1 MGNTLSA
8 RCAVVLLALALLP
21 ACLSGLGPG
30 DPEPIRYFSAAAPA
44 GSVPERM
51 QSAPA
56 LRLRRV
62 TSGSHLRERMVWRVS
77 DVEYGFYENNR
88 WTEMPVAW
96 LEQALAR
103 ELFEVRGLR
112 RTELS
117 SAATLDVHLAAFEEI
132 LYPTHQARV
141 ALVVRLSDPRGETLL
156 ERTLERTEP
165 IDGEDLARVAEATAR
180 ALGTVV
186 RDAAA
191 LVIEPAAESQSGD
204 SR

>member
-1 MGNTLSA
+1 MGNTLRA
-8 RCAVVLLALALLP
+8 RCAVVLLALVSLT

-30 DPEPIRYFSAAAPA
+30 DPEPIRYFSAAAPP
-44 GSVPERM
+44 GLVSERT
-51 QSAPA
+51 QDSPT

-62 TSGSHLRERMVWRVS
+62 TSGAHLRERLVWRIS

-96 LEQALAR
+96 LEQALAH

-117 SAATLDVHLAAFEEI
+117 SAPTLDVHLVAFEEV
-132 LYPTHQARV
+132 LYPTHHARV
-141 ALVVRLSDPRGETLL
+141 AVVVRLVDAGGVNLL
-156 ERTLERTEP
+156 ERTLERVEP
-165 IDGEDLARVAEATAR
+165 VAGRDLALVAEATAR

-191 LVIEPAAESQSGD
+191 LVISPAARARSGEE
-204 SR
+204 R

>member
-1 MGNTLSA
+1 MANTLSR
-8 RCAVVLLALALLP
+8 RCAVVLLALASLP

-30 DPEPIRYFSAAAPA
+30 DPQPIRYFSAAAPG
-44 GSVPERM
+44 GSIPARM
-51 QSAPA
+51 QNAPV

-77 DVEYGFYENNR
+77 DVEYGFYENSR

-117 SAATLDVHLAAFEEI
+117 SAPTLDVHLAAFEEV
-132 LYPTHQARV
+132 LYPAHQARV
-141 ALVVRLSDPRGETLL
+141 AVVVRLVGASGENLL

-165 IDGEDLARVAEATAR
+165 VDGEDLARVAEATAR

-186 RDAAA
+186 RDVAA
-191 LVIEPAAESQSGD
+191 LVVEPAASARSGEE
-204 SR
+204 R